1 VKQPSGEQMSNGMTW
16 SEARAAEIEFFDEGD
31 PWSSLD
37 PSIRG
42 RLGTTPLTKALGE
55 VLLALI
61 VKRSVNTVFCDRS
74 VANACKRLPELLREV
89 DTNLVSCKK
98 GLAELPARFI
108 GDPIA
113 EVWRLLTNFKQDV
126 NHLVTG
132 RADDG
137 KDGLMQRIRHARQDF
152 RESIFQGAPRFK
164 PYTKPG
170 SGPESHR
177 TRQDTADG
185 LEPEVNASGTVV
197 YIDEV
202 IERAETSVSYARDF
216 R

>member
-1 VKQPSGEQMSNGMTW
+1 MSNGMTW
-16 SEARAAEIEFFDEGD
+16 SEAHAAEIGFFDEGD

-37 PSIRG
+37 ALVRS
-42 RLGTTPLTKALGE
+42 RLGTVPLTKALGE
-55 VLLALI
+55 ALLALI
-61 VKRSVNTVFCDRS
+61 VKRLVNTAFCIRS
-74 VANACKRLPELLREV
+74 VANACKRLPELLGEV
-89 DTNLVSCKK
+89 DTNLLSCKK

-108 GDPIA
+108 GYPVG

-126 NHLVTG
+126 NYLVTG

-137 KDGLMQRIRHARQDF
+137 KDGLMQRIRQARQDF

-164 PYTKPG
+164 PYTKPS
-170 SGPESHR
+170 SGFESHR

-185 LEPEVNASGTVV
+185 LEPEINASGTVV

-202 IERAETSVSYARDF
+202 IERAETSVS
-216 R
+216 